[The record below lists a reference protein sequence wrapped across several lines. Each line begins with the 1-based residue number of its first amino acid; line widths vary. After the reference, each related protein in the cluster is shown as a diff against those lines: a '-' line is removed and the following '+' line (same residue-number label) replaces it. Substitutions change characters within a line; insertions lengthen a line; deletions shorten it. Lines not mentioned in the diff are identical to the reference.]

1 MDTVRKLLKL
11 LMGRIQV
18 FIPRLQVFIP
28 RISRVGGGGGGQT
41 FGSLFSVL
49 MNEDLFLIMLL
60 SA

>member
-28 RISRVGGGGGGQT
+28 RISRVGGGGGGR
-41 FGSLFSVL
+41 
-49 MNEDLFLIMLL
+49 L
-60 SA
+60 SAAYFQF